1 MPVDIEYLRQHYASL
16 SDEALEAIDPAD
28 LVEAARACYNE
39 ELKRRNLAASEN
51 QPEIENFEQGDFE
64 APEAG
69 EDWAEEATIVFS
81 MADRMNGTAP
91 ESATA
96 ARDALDAE
104 GIPCRLDLVEIAE
117 EEQPVAPP
125 PTHEWHLLVPGEF
138 NQWASSVLDR
148 DLFNE
153 DFEGTWRAH
162 LEAVSDD
169 ELRAMNP
176 QKVFCGLYD
185 RIDRI
190 TRVYKEELARR
201 K

>member
-39 ELKRRNLAASEN
+39 ELKRRNIEWVEV
-51 QPEIENFEQGDFE
+51 QPDRPAFEGGDVE
-64 APEAG
+64 APEAA
-69 EDWAEEATIVFS
+69 EDWSEDATIVFS

-96 ARDALDAE
+96 ARDALDDE
-104 GIPCRLDLVEIAE
+104 GIPCRLDLVELAPDE
-117 EEQPVAPP
+117 PSGAPP

-148 DLFNE
+148 DLFND
-153 DFEGTWRAH
+153 DFEATWRAH
-162 LEAVSDD
+162 LEAVPDD

-185 RIDRI
+185 RIERI
-190 TRVYKEELARR
+190 TRAYKEEVARR

>member
-16 SDEALEAIDPAD
+16 SDEALEDIDPTD

-39 ELKRRNLAASEN
+39 ELKRRNLALVD
-51 QPEIENFEQGDFE
+51 IEPDK
-64 APEAG
+64 PDMEAG
-69 EDWAEEATIVFS
+69 TFETPETEEDWLEEATIVFS

-91 ESATA
+91 ESATT
-96 ARDALDAE
+96 ARDALDAA
-104 GIPCRLDLVEIAE
+104 GIPCRLDLVELPRE
-117 EEQPVAPP
+117 EPSTAPP

-153 DFEGTWRAH
+153 DFEATWRAH
-162 LEAVSDD
+162 LEAVADD
-169 ELRAMNP
+169 DLPAMNP

-185 RIDRI
+185 RIERI
-190 TRVYKEELARR
+190 TRVYKEEVARR